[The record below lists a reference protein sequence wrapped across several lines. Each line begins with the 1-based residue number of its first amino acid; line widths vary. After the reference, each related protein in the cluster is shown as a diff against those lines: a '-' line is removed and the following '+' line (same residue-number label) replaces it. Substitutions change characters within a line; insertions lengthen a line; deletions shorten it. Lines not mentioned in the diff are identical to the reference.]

1 MLDLIMWKCFRSIC
15 VSWKVFEKFL
25 VSYKKEDLL
34 IKSW

>member
-1 MLDLIMWKCFRSIC
+1 MLDLIMWKCFRRLESL
-15 VSWKVFEKFL
+15 KVFEKFL

>member
-25 VSYKKEDLL
+25 VSYKKEDFL

>member
-34 IKSW
+34 IKS